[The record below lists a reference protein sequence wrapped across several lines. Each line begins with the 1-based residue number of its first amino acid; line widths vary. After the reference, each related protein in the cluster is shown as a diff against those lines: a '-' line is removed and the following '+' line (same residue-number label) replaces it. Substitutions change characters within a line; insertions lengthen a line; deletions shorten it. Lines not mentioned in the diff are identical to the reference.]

1 MAVKNKVISEIMV
14 VPQTEPQ
21 KINFKE
27 KSYYY
32 IDESKNNTVCGGNK
46 IRKISQIMKDESPS
60 GILTYGSK
68 YSSHC
73 LASAYWGA
81 LNNVP
86 VRLLVLEADDIDFS
100 TFPNLNVSI
109 TLGADIVRIP
119 PSEAYDLIEKEQKS
133 FSSYFWIPGG
143 GHTEEGLK
151 AYRDWF
157 GQVLDEDSSLMDRD
171 WVALPFGT
179 GTTALGILMA
189 IRDQG
194 LSMEVIGVSVSRS
207 KDRCLE
213 AARDLVSDEKLDL
226 LTIDDRFAG
235 KYGERTSRQATLR
248 QTFLEETGILPDPI
262 YNVRVVE
269 YLEEEDRKNGVIINT
284 GGQWN
289 NLL

>member
-1 MAVKNKVISEIMV
+1 MGKFRM
-14 VPQTEPQ
+14 
-21 KINFKE
+21 
-27 KSYYY
+27 
-32 IDESKNNTVCGGNK
+32 IDESHNFPVCGGNK
-46 IRKISQIMKDESPS
+46 IRKIKYILSDPKID

-86 VRLLVLEADDIDFS
+86 VRLLILEADDVTFS
-100 TFPNLNVSI
+100 AYPNLSMSI
-109 TLGADIVRIP
+109 TLGADLVRVP
-119 PSEAYDLIEKEQKS
+119 PSEAYDRIKEEKKS

-157 GQVLDEDSSLMDRD
+157 GQLLDEDNSLMDRD
-171 WVALPFGT
+171 WVALPYGT
-179 GTTALGILMA
+179 GTTALGILRA
-189 IRDQG
+189 IRDRG

-213 AARDLVSDEKLDL
+213 AAREFVSDEELDL
-226 LTIDDRFAG
+226 LTIDDRFEG
-235 KYGERTSRQATLR
+235 KYGERTSRQETLR
-248 QTFLEETGILPDPI
+248 HTFLEETGILPDPI

-269 YLEEEDRKNGVIINT
+269 YLEEEERQNGVVINT

>member
-1 MAVKNKVISEIMV
+1 MHGCRV
-14 VPQTEPQ
+14 
-21 KINFKE
+21 
-27 KSYYY
+27 
-32 IDESKNNTVCGGNK
+32 IDESDNCPVCGGNK
-46 IRKISQIMKDESPS
+46 IRKIRYILSDERID

-81 LNNVP
+81 VNNIP
-86 VRLLVLEADDIDFS
+86 VRVLVLEPREISFLNY
-100 TFPNLNVSI
+100 PNLKMSL
-109 TLGADIVRIP
+109 TLGADLVRVP
-119 PSEAYDLIEKEQKS
+119 PSEAYDRIKEEKKS
-133 FSSYFWIPGG
+133 FSSHFWIPGG
-143 GHTEEGLK
+143 GHTEEGLE

-157 GQVLDEDSSLMDRD
+157 GQLLDEDTSLMDRD
-171 WVALPFGT
+171 WVALPYGT

-189 IRDQG
+189 IHDRE

-213 AARDLVSDEKLDL
+213 AARDLVSDEKLDP

-235 KYGERTSRQATLR
+235 KYGERTSRQETMR
-248 QTFLEETGILPDPI
+248 HTFLEETGILPDPI

-269 YLEEEDRKNGVIINT
+269 YLEEEDRQNGVIINT